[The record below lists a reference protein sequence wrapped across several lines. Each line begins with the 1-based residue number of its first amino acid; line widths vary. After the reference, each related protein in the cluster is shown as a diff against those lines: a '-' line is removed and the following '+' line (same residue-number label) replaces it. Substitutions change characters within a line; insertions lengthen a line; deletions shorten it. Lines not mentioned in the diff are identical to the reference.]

1 MIPQDGYTAH
11 ERLVAPARAYPQVWR
26 LIVGILV
33 ASIAFVTMRQLYFS
47 SVFSLS
53 GPWGEQL
60 FDQLVDGKT
69 PLAMYLLL
77 FSFGFMALATG
88 LAARMLHRRP
98 LRSILGPLD
107 LLRDQFVRV
116 MAILVL
122 LNVVIAV
129 LPPWGMGAPLEVNLN
144 LGRWLALLPLS
155 LLAVFVQVAGEEV
168 FFRGYL
174 QQQLAARFRAPLVWM
189 GLPAVVFALGHYQP
203 EVMGENAMMITIWA
217 CVFGLLMADLTARAG
232 TLGPAI
238 AVHLANNL
246 MAIVFVSVPDQFSGL
261 ALYHAPFG
269 LEDAT
274 ALRAWLPVDFAMMFV
289 AWLAARLALRR

>member
-189 GLPAVVFALGHYQP
+189 GLPAVVFALGHYQT
-203 EVMGENAMMITIWA
+203 EVMGENAMMVAIWA